1 MSEAG
6 ATAAHDAHAEH
17 HELGFIRTY
26 IFSTDHKMIGRQ
38 FIFASILMLIV
49 GGLLAMMMR
58 WELAWRRPRCLLP
71 VGYPSPLCIL
81 RTRTARLAQLRA

>member
-6 ATAAHDAHAEH
+6 ATAAHDIHAEH

-38 FIFASILMLIV
+38 FMFASILMLIV
-49 GGLLAMMMR
+49 GGSLGHDDAL
-58 WELAWRRPRCLLP
+58 
-71 VGYPSPLCIL
+71 G
-81 RTRTARLAQLRA
+81 TRLARDGGSFYQLDIRALYVSCGRRQRGWRG